1 MEIKTTS
8 EQQTNK
14 NDFFNLHMYSS
25 KHIHLMCFQLR
36 LDTALSFQQQ
46 MQSALTA
53 MSAWLDTA
61 EQIVLA
67 PSTGAQSE
75 HDRIHQN
82 EVSVKPA
89 TFFFS
94 WFCFICWICCFV
106 LSQRWRENWKFGF
119 CCCFWCIIIILDPL
133 PHAEQNRQSWLV
145 TGDFQAFWWEL
156 LSL

>member
-14 NDFFNLHMYSS
+14 NDFFNPHMYSS

-75 HDRIHQN
+75 HDRIRQN
-82 EVSVKPA
+82 EVSAKST
-89 TFFFS
+89 TFFLFLS
-94 WFCFICWICCFV
+94 WFLLYLLDLLFCSESKMKRKLKKYF
-106 LSQRWRENWKFGF
+106 LSLLLL
-119 CCCFWCIIIILDPL
+119 FWCIIIIPDHL
-133 PHAEQNRQSWLV
+133 PHAEQNR
-145 TGDFQAFWWEL
+145 ER
-156 LSL
+156 

>member
-14 NDFFNLHMYSS
+14 TVFFNPHMYSS

-75 HDRIHQN
+75 HDRIRQN
-82 EVSVKPA
+82 EVSAKST
-89 TFFFS
+89 TFFLFLS
-94 WFCFICWICCFV
+94 WFLLYLLDLLFCSESKMKRKLKNIFCHC
-106 LSQRWRENWKFGF
+106 
-119 CCCFWCIIIILDPL
+119 CCCFG
-133 PHAEQNRQSWLV
+133 A
-145 TGDFQAFWWEL
+145 
-156 LSL
+156 